1 MSSDKDTPI
10 EELKARVAA
19 FARER
24 EWDQF
29 HSPKNLS
36 MALAVEA
43 AELLVRRH
51 RSSEPAVNSPVTRNS
66 GARLGG
72 VVGGTAKCQGA
83 GRQRGLMP
91 GAGCPL
97 VDAIHFWAPRARHP
111 HRSRRRPTLGPESR
125 R

>member
-43 AELLVRRH
+43 AELLALIR
-51 RSSEPAVNSPVTRNS
+51 
-66 GARLGG
+66 
-72 VVGGTAKCQGA
+72 K
-83 GRQRGLMP
+83 
-91 GAGCPL
+91 
-97 VDAIHFWAPRARHP
+97 
-111 HRSRRRPTLGPESR
+111 
-125 R
+125 